1 MYFGSLGDT
10 VAWGEGV
17 LPRVYVTP
25 HEVYLWRASL
35 SGVDFQEPKDAAY
48 FIQAIGKKI
57 AGFDIRGICIVRG
70 VSPQVDVVFTAR
82 DYLVDVWDNAADV
95 NGFVSQDMDLRGRYP
110 GVAISSSQMLQL
122 TGPPASV
129 DFWLSAPIV
138 WSSSNGPQKAFS
150 DLDGIYEGIADDG
163 LNLKIWSKPV
173 NLGPSSSGEQK
184 KQGSG
189 TSYSGLWVLGGVIAA
204 AFLGKKL
211 LG

>member
-57 AGFDIRGICIVRG
+57 AGFDIRGICVVRG
-70 VSPQVDVVFTAR
+70 ASPQVDVIFTAR
-82 DYLVDVWDNAADV
+82 DYLVDVWDNAANV
-95 NGFVSQDMDLRGRYP
+95 TGFISQDMDLRGRYP
-110 GVAISSSQMLQL
+110 GVAVTGAQMLQL
-122 TGPPASV
+122 TGPPASI

-138 WSSSNGPQKAFS
+138 WSNSNGPQKTFS
-150 DLDGIYEGIADDG
+150 DLGGIYEGKADDG
-163 LNLKIWSKPV
+163 LNLKVWSKPV
-173 NLGPSSSGEQK
+173 VFGPSSGPGKEQSG
-184 KQGSG
+184 S
-189 TSYSGLWVLGGVIAA
+189 SDHSGLWVLGGVLAA

>member
-10 VAWGEGV
+10 AAWGEGV

-25 HEVYLWRASL
+25 KEVYLWRAKL
-35 SGVDFQEPKDAAY
+35 SGADFQEPKDGAY

-70 VSPQVDVVFTAR
+70 ATPSVDVVFTVN
-82 DYLVDVWDNAADV
+82 DYLFDVWDNAQDV
-95 NGFVSQDMDLRGRYP
+95 SNFVSQDMDLRARFP
-110 GVAISSSQMLQL
+110 GVGIISPQMLQL

-129 DFWLSAPIV
+129 DFWVQAPIA
-138 WSSSNGPQKAFS
+138 WSNSIGPQSAFTN
-150 DLDGIYEGIADDG
+150 LQCIYEGIADDG
-163 LNLKIWSKPV
+163 LNLKVWSNPIV
-173 NLGPSSSGEQK
+173 LGPSSGGAQKQSDSSGHA
-184 KQGSG
+184 
-189 TSYSGLWVLGGVIAA
+189 GLWVLGGVLAA